1 MIMMMKIILIYHGH
15 AVTNAIL
22 SNQPEPLSICASF
35 SAKVEFNH
43 IEHTVQKYSATVQS
57 NIANVQYD
65 GAKEQCDVAKVQY
78 AGAKVRCRT
87 QLWVL

>member
-43 IEHTVQKYSATVQS
+43 IEQWYSAKIQCKCKKTMVQRNS
-57 NIANVQYD
+57 AMVQRYDANVQWD
-65 GAKEQCDVAKVQY
+65 
-78 AGAKVRCRT
+78 GAKVRCRT